1 MFVLMLKNIILKVNV
16 LVETGLKGTPANS
29 SPPPWPRRG
38 SEELQ
43 GSKEHNLKTR
53 PMCFH
58 CLQAKLLIK
67 YDGHMAIYSS
77 KKKNLN
83 YEC

>member
-1 MFVLMLKNIILKVNV
+1 MLKNIILKVNA

-67 YDGHMAIYSS
+67 CDGHQES
-77 KKKNLN
+77 KTLQKKLTFK
-83 YEC
+83 